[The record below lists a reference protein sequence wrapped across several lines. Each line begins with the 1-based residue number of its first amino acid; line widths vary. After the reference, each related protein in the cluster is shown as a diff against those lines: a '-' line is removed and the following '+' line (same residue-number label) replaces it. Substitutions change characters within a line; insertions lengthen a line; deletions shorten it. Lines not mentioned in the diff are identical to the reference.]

1 MDAATVIAAATAPR
15 PSPPWRPDLAAP
27 KALMLLCLASLWVGF
42 AAAGA
47 AAVTVAACG
56 HGEASP
62 VFRVLAETTV
72 RATVLALLLAPV
84 SMVLVLRAAVCDAGF
99 REDLIRHGQ
108 ASRASARSMLREAIV
123 RAFIAALAFALL
135 RVIGSLV
142 LMGLSPAKGS
152 RTGRPVI
159 RTPGQFCPS
168 HSVSYL
174 HRRRRSSSDGRAPGA
189 LAPDLAAAK
198 ALGLLCLASLS
209 VGFAAVGTS
218 SVAIAACDYDEACA
232 VRQVLDATAVRALVF
247 AALLAPIAPLLVV
260 RAAVCDAGFREELI
274 ISVIR
279 HLQAPRVPV
288 RSFLRED
295 VVRAFLAAL
304 AFTLPSIIGCTVL
317 VVLSPAKGSWT
328 GRIGAMLAIV
338 GEEIN

>member
-1 MDAATVIAAATAPR
+1 MADAAAAAAAATAAQPA
-15 PSPPWRPDLAAP
+15 PWR
-27 KALMLLCLASLWVGF
+27 
-42 AAAGA
+42 
-47 AAVTVAACG
+47 
-56 HGEASP
+56 
-62 VFRVLAETTV
+62 
-72 RATVLALLLAPV
+72 
-84 SMVLVLRAAVCDAGF
+84 
-99 REDLIRHGQ
+99 
-108 ASRASARSMLREAIV
+108 
-123 RAFIAALAFALL
+123 
-135 RVIGSLV
+135 
-142 LMGLSPAKGS
+142 
-152 RTGRPVI
+152 
-159 RTPGQFCPS
+159 
-168 HSVSYL
+168 
-174 HRRRRSSSDGRAPGA
+174 
-189 LAPDLAAAK
+189 PDLAAAK

-288 RSFLRED
+288 RSFLRQD

-317 VVLSPAKGSWT
+317 LVLSPAKGSWT
-328 GRIGAMLAIV
+328 GRIGAILAIV
-338 GEEIN
+338 GEVGSTAISCFIIFPLMALKLWRMKLGGAALADSNV